1 MSVVSNLI
9 NRYFNDSMHL
19 MIVDDVTIHSILNA
33 MMIKSLMM
41 GENNIGIL
49 YVSVCLGLGTY
60 IM

>member
-41 GENNIGIL
+41 GENNIDIL
-49 YVSVCLGLGTY
+49 SVSVCLGLGTY